1 MRFASDPLS
10 PGDPVNVV
18 FRLEN
23 VGPFPITF
31 GEGFMAMPLVA
42 LSARV
47 GGESAQTYENYLQ
60 VLMNARPT
68 LLPGDVFEKQVSI
81 DVGPVREYLRQSV
94 AHSVPIELTAMFDP
108 VYGDS
113 GLTAG
118 LGTITVEPI
127 EAVRTAFDVSPE
139 GMTVLFQQARAA
151 AVGGRIR
158 AAGRIGAILAA
169 AQSGLPDAM
178 CNALPIDSL
187 QQALAGL
194 ISDQDWRVRAHAVV
208 AAGWSP
214 LNQDLTVA
222 AAACVRDREPIVKV
236 LAVRLFAEQHGEKFR
251 AVLEQLRKNDPS
263 PFVRMMATSYLPA
276 MVQAQAGSLVEP

>member
-1 MRFASDPLS
+1 
-10 PGDPVNVV
+10 
-18 FRLEN
+18 
-23 VGPFPITF
+23 
-31 GEGFMAMPLVA
+31 
-42 LSARV
+42 
-47 GGESAQTYENYLQ
+47 
-60 VLMNARPT
+60 
-68 LLPGDVFEKQVSI
+68 
-81 DVGPVREYLRQSV
+81 
-94 AHSVPIELTAMFDP
+94 
-108 VYGDS
+108 
-113 GLTAG
+113 
-118 LGTITVEPI
+118 
-127 EAVRTAFDVSPE
+127 
-139 GMTVLFQQARAA
+139 
-151 AVGGRIR
+151 
-158 AAGRIGAILAA
+158 
-169 AQSGLPDAM
+169 M

-276 MVQAQAGSLVEP
+276 MVQAQAGSLLEP